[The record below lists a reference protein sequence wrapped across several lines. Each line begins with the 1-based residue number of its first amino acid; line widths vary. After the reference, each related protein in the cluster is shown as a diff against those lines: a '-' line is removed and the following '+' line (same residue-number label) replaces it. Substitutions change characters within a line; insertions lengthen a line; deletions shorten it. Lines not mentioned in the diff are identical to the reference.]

1 MAPAICHVQNLRLL
15 KFHYL
20 VIRTITL
27 TSYWYVKRS
36 HRWGPSRII
45 NAYVLQVSLDK
56 TCWDKSWK
64 SSKFKK
70 WLNFSNSTVSPLPP
84 PPPYQCRILP
94 KFVVESLNPCKQHW
108 FGGGGGFHWKIDF
121 LFCLNSFVQDC
132 SSLSLKKRY

>member
-1 MAPAICHVQNLRLL
+1 MAPAICHVQNLILL

-70 WLNFSNSTVSPLPP
+70 WLNFQIPNS
-84 PPPYQCRILP
+84 PPYPQYQCWIWP
-94 KFVVESLNPCKQHW
+94 SFVVKSLKICQQHW
-108 FGGGGGFHWKIDF
+108 FGGEGFFHWKIDF